1 LATELIESLRY
12 KLRMFGIR
20 VESTTDVFC
29 DNESVTKNASIPSSV
44 LSKKHNSICYHKV
57 REAEASGAQRVGWIS
72 GDYNQ
77 ADILTKTSLSTL
89 VKNDICH
96 EIFGWRRKDIYLIE
110 VEDEAKTKGT

>member
-1 LATELIESLRY
+1 
-12 KLRMFGIR
+12 M
-20 VESTTDVFC
+20 
-29 DNESVTKNASIPSSV
+29 TKNASIPSSV

-57 REAEASGAQRVGWIS
+57 REMEASGAQRVGWIS

-77 ADILTKTSLSTL
+77 ADILTKTTLSTL

-110 VEDEAKTKGT
+110 AKTKGT